1 MPFQVG
7 RIMTERA
14 LIESEVDCAQME
26 PVEVLLVFDS
36 KTATAATATTQRT
49 TPSAS
54 TFGLTSPFGFP
65 APSSPTL
72 AVAQGGGGGF
82 GGGYGGGGADNNI
95 EDDYSDF
102 ISESLDDVQVDF
114 WNGKYCS
121 SLHFSFLW
129 PVFCVLRPYQA
140 QLHLLDAVAAAEE
153 VHRAAGPGNLHTQAK
168 V

>member
-1 MPFQVG
+1 MKTLTIMPLQVG

-36 KTATAATATTQRT
+36 KTATAAATTTQRT

-114 WNGKYCS
+114 
-121 SLHFSFLW
+121 
-129 PVFCVLRPYQA
+129 
-140 QLHLLDAVAAAEE
+140 
-153 VHRAAGPGNLHTQAK
+153 
-168 V
+168 